1 MKREELLIVIAQRIA
16 QIQVAHPLRVAID
29 GIDGAGKTFFADEI
43 AAVLAAGQ
51 RQIIRASVD
60 NFHRPSRKRYA
71 LGRLS
76 PQGYYQDAF
85 DYPQLIA
92 HLLAPLGA
100 GGSRRFR
107 TRIFD
112 HRRDVSEVS
121 PVARAQWDAI
131 LLLDGVFLQR
141 HELNAHVD
149 HSIYLKV
156 DRPEALRRAAARD
169 GSSTAIDDPLNRR
182 YIDAHGLYFA
192 QCDPE
197 ANADVLVL
205 NQPLHD
211 PSILR

>member
-1 MKREELLIVIAQRIA
+1 MKREELLIVIALRIA
-16 QIQVAHPLRVAID
+16 QIHVAHPLRVAID
-29 GIDGAGKTFFADEI
+29 GIDGAGKTFFADEV

-60 NFHRPSRKRYA
+60 NFHRPSRERYA
-71 LGRLS
+71 RGRLS
-76 PQGYYQDAF
+76 PQGYQDAF

-107 TRIFD
+107 ARIFD
-112 HRRDVSEVS
+112 HRRDVSDVS
-121 PVARAQWDAI
+121 LVARAEGDAI

-141 HELNAHVD
+141 HELKAHVD

-197 ANADVLVL
+197 ANAAVLVL